1 MRTMRENRVHI
12 DGLEIR
18 VKGVSPA
25 IVREAME
32 GLGDELAGHLA
43 GRAGSGGMRSARIES
58 LDAGSH
64 TVAPG
69 APAAALRRAIVER
82 LGDEIERRINQ

>member
-1 MRTMRENRVHI
+1 MMSENSVHI
-12 DGLEIR
+12 EGLEIR
-18 VKGVSPA
+18 VMGVSPA
-25 IVREAME
+25 TVREAME

-43 GRAGSGGMRSARIES
+43 ARAGGERMRSARIDS

-64 TVAPG
+64 AVAPG